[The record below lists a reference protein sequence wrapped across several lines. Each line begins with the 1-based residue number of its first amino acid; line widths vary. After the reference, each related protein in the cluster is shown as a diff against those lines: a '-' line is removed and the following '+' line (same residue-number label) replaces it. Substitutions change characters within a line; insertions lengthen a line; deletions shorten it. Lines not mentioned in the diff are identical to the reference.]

1 MALISRVGRKDLRI
15 KFLLITIIGFLWLG
29 IFLHL
34 FPVWW
39 IFISSI
45 KSAREVLQFPPTFWP
60 RELSF
65 APYKLI
71 FTLAS
76 GEWGPVQSPF
86 HIYLKNSL
94 IITGVTIAIQ
104 VPTTAFLA
112 YYLSKLCPLKIS
124 RFLFLF
130 CIGTMML
137 PAQISLI
144 PSYLIIRHFPFP
156 FLNIPKIPFTNSPF
170 PTINFIDTY
179 WAVILPATYSAFN
192 ILLFKGFFDGIPN
205 EFINAAR
212 LDGASEIGIFRRI
225 ILPVSKPVFAVVSY
239 LTFSGV
245 WNAFLWP
252 LIVIKKNRLQP
263 LSVFMYHLQFELQS
277 HPLEG
282 FDPVSEGLRQ
292 AGMGYNGL
300 MALSILQSIPV
311 FIIFIIFREQ
321 LMTGIRLRGFK

>member
-1 MALISRVGRKDLRI
+1 MSLISKVGRKHLRV
-15 KFLLITIIGFLWLG
+15 KFLLITITGFLWLG

-39 IFISSI
+39 MFISSI
-45 KSAREVLQFPPTFWP
+45 KSSREVLQFPPTFWP
-60 RELSF
+60 REPSF

-71 FTLAS
+71 FSLTS
-76 GEWGPVQSPF
+76 GQWGPVMYPF
-86 HIYLKNSL
+86 YVYLKNSF
-94 IITGVTIAIQ
+94 IITGVTMALQI
-104 VPTTAFLA
+104 PLTAFLA
-112 YYLSKLCPLKIS
+112 YYLSKLCSPKIS

-137 PAQISLI
+137 PAQIKLV

-156 FLNIPKIPFTNSPF
+156 FMNIPKIPLINKPF
-170 PTINFIDTY
+170 PTINFVDSY
-179 WAVILPATYSAFN
+179 WAVILPAVYSAFN
-192 ILLFKGFFDGIPN
+192 ILLFKGFFDGIPD
-205 EFINAAR
+205 ELINAAR
-212 LDGASEIGIFRRI
+212 LDGASELGIFRRI

-239 LTFSGV
+239 LTFSSV
-245 WNAFLWP
+245 WNNFMWP
-252 LIVIKKNRLQP
+252 LIVIKKNSLQP
-263 LSVFMYHLQFELQS
+263 LSVFIYYVQRELQT

-282 FDPVSEGLRQ
+282 FDPVSESLRQ

-311 FIIFIIFREQ
+311 FIMFIVFREQ